1 MRWRQGKRVLLVR
14 TWQKFG
20 GSGRQE
26 GAGSYPLPHPTLSS
40 GHFSRHLCHHW
51 AKTRRTTS
59 SQADQTK
66 RWQGTRIISN
76 QLTKTAGAGGSINI
90 PLCVMTSPTQLYTGM
105 LLRTSKWFNSN
116 QVWVSS
122 LYWLDQHMY
131 IIPQGCVHYQLVTVA
146 VLTDYTNTKEIE
158 NNLPHSLASLLCC
171 LVLATLAAGRQGSKA
186 TECIFVWHPGG
197 HTTCVLYASV
207 VFFCV

>member
-90 PLCVMTSPTQLYTGM
+90 PLCVMTSPTQLYTGT
-105 LLRTSKWFNSN
+105 LLRTSKCINSN
-116 QVWVSS
+116 QVRPS
-122 LYWLDQHMY
+122 LGCRLCIDFINIHHSPRLCSLSTSNSGCPHWLHKY
-131 IIPQGCVHYQLVTVA
+131 
-146 VLTDYTNTKEIE
+146 
-158 NNLPHSLASLLCC
+158 
-171 LVLATLAAGRQGSKA
+171 
-186 TECIFVWHPGG
+186 
-197 HTTCVLYASV
+197 
-207 VFFCV
+207 

>member
-26 GAGSYPLPHPTLSS
+26 GAGSYPLPHPTLAS

-66 RWQGTRIISN
+66 RWQGTRIADHIKSTN
-76 QLTKTAGAGGSINI
+76 QSSRGGGFINI
-90 PLCVMTSPTQLYTGM
+90 PLCVMTSPTQLYTGT
-105 LLRTSKWFNSN
+105 LLRTSKCINSN
-116 QVWVSS
+116 QVRPS
-122 LYWLDQHMY
+122 LGCRLCIDLINIHHSRRLCSLSTSNISCLHWLPSTGD
-131 IIPQGCVHYQLVTVA
+131 
-146 VLTDYTNTKEIE
+146 
-158 NNLPHSLASLLCC
+158 
-171 LVLATLAAGRQGSKA
+171 
-186 TECIFVWHPGG
+186 
-197 HTTCVLYASV
+197 
-207 VFFCV
+207 